1 MTKDFKSTAKA
12 VDKNLTIPG
21 RTGHDHGYR
30 KTVEQLPDYL
40 KSNVNKK
47 FLDGTLD
54 QLVCN
59 GSAIR
64 ANSYYGSKKGL
75 VNNGVDLYYD
85 ANSTLKNQYQF
96 DPAVTS
102 DYKGID
108 EPKLHISYDDI
119 LNNMRRDVEEIDAT
133 SFDYNRFFQG
143 ENFTW
148 RPPITENKFFL
159 GISL

>member
-1 MTKDFKSTAKA
+1 MTKDFKSTAKS

-30 KTVEQLPDYL
+30 KSVESLPDYL

-54 QLVCN
+54 QLISN
-59 GSAIR
+59 GSTVR

-85 ANSTLKNQYQF
+85 AN
-96 DPAVTS
+96 
-102 DYKGID
+102 
-108 EPKLHISYDDI
+108 
-119 LNNMRRDVEEIDAT
+119 
-133 SFDYNRFFQG
+133 
-143 ENFTW
+143 
-148 RPPITENKFFL
+148 
-159 GISL
+159 